1 MTQYSTGIT
10 FDTMLSK
17 ILFLAC
23 LLCASTWQLNAQKKA
38 DSTTKVEIIGAGSL
52 VHLVTD
58 TGEIDKLV
66 DTVRI
71 KQGETLMFCDSAYF
85 SLAKN
90 MVEAFGNVRVVQ
102 PGSEAQSDY
111 MRYVGNQK
119 TAYMK
124 GNVMLTDGKS
134 NLWSEDLT
142 YNTSTKIGVYTLG
155 GTLQDS
161 TTTLS
166 SNSGSYNTKTK
177 DARFTGE
184 VIVIDPQ
191 YEIISDDMGYNTETK
206 VVVFYAPSVVTSDSS
221 VLRTTCG
228 RYDTKNE
235 IAHFTC
241 RSSILTKEQYVEADS
256 IDHNRKTG
264 IGNARGNVIAI
275 DTTQH
280 TTLYCGRTDFNE
292 KKKTTLATIK
302 PVLKQVSDNDSL
314 FIRADTFFSFPAL
327 KKKDTVKQQP
337 VVKTKKKTKQVPV
350 ADTAEV
356 DSKAPRSFIGYHHVL
371 IFSDSMQGKCDSISY
386 SQQDS
391 VMRLMYDPIV
401 WSRKSQITGDT
412 ILLYMDSS
420 KIRKIF
426 VPNNGFMVS
435 QSGPDK
441 AKLYDQVQGK
451 TITGY
456 FKDGQMDYML
466 VKPDAQTIYYGKDDN
481 GAYLGVNEVTATRM
495 KVHFKDG
502 ELYKILYEQDVKTK
516 STPLDKADL
525 PNMKLLRFR
534 WLNEL
539 RPKTKEQLFE

>member
-1 MTQYSTGIT
+1 MTQYSTGTT

-23 LLCASTWQLNAQKKA
+23 LLSASTWQLNAQKKA

-280 TTLYCGRTDFNE
+280 TTLYCGRTDFSE

-466 VKPDAQTIYYGKDDN
+466 VKPDAQTIYYGKDGN

-539 RPKTKEQLFE
+539 RPKSKEQLFE